1 MVVTF
6 YRTTES
12 GQSVMGRA
20 ELVDGG
26 VVFTGLSAR
35 FVASLQ
41 DHGIAVG
48 GKRLTPADGE
58 AFLRGLPFAYN
69 GAYVRAALEE

>member
-1 MVVTF
+1 
-6 YRTTES
+6 
-12 GQSVMGRA
+12 MGHA
-20 ELVDGG
+20 ELVAGR
-26 VVFTGLSAR
+26 VVFTGVPQFAAALWE
-35 FVASLQ
+35 
-41 DHGIAVG
+41 HGIVVG